1 MFELTE
7 NDIHLSSQAVN
18 KDQAIEM
25 VAQAL
30 IQSGYVEEGYLAG
43 MLEREAQITTYLGN
57 GIAIPHGSVTTRALV
72 KKTGVKIFQF
82 PQGVAWDKDN
92 IAYLVIG
99 LAADSD
105 GHLALLRQLARLLH
119 DKETVKHLITT
130 QDVSEFYARLM
141 GKSATN
147 QPDLISLDLD
157 TTSLLTLTARNA
169 EKLQQYQAVNNEFVR
184 EVLASPALPLGQG
197 IWLTDA
203 TLGNQKNACAFSRAK
218 NPFLHNSK
226 SVHAVLTIAAIDDN
240 IHPVLTRLLAPEV
253 QQQLLTG
260 SKETIASLLNLEH
273 KHVNQTEGTAGLN
286 EQIEPIEAIFTL
298 RNLHG
303 LHARPA
309 AILVSHLKKYN
320 ASIAVQNLT
329 TNSQLISAKSLL
341 KVIALG
347 AQQGHRLRF
356 VATGAEAQ
364 QAIQCVGELIDNHL
378 GETA

>member
-1 MFELTE
+1 M
-7 NDIHLSSQAVN
+7 
-18 KDQAIEM
+18 
-25 VAQAL
+25 
-30 IQSGYVEEGYLAG
+30 
-43 MLEREAQITTYLGN
+43 
-57 GIAIPHGSVTTRALV
+57 
-72 KKTGVKIFQF
+72 
-82 PQGVAWDKDN
+82 
-92 IAYLVIG
+92 
-99 LAADSD
+99 
-105 GHLALLRQLARLLH
+105 
-119 DKETVKHLITT
+119 
-130 QDVSEFYARLM
+130 
-141 GKSATN
+141 
-147 QPDLISLDLD
+147 
-157 TTSLLTLTARNA
+157 TARNA

-203 TLGNQKNACAFSRAK
+203 TLGNQKNACAFSRTK
-218 NPFLHNSK
+218 NPFLHNGK

-286 EQIEPIEAIFTL
+286 EQIEPIESIFTL